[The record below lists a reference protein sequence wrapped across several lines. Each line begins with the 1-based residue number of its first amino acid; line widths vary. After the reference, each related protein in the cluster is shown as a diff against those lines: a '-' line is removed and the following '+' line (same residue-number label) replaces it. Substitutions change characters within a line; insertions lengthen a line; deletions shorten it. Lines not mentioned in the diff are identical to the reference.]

1 MNLAVEMFG
10 LSPYTEA
17 NSVSVEVEDG
27 ATLGQLLQ
35 ALGYKVP
42 QLKGRVIQSDNRL
55 VENYGLYIN
64 GEFVSDEGAVRLNQ
78 GDRVVLILLAT
89 GG

>member
-1 MNLAVEMFG
+1 MNLTVEMFG

-17 NSVSVEVEDG
+17 NSANVDVENG
-27 ATLGQLLQ
+27 ATIGHLLEQL
-35 ALGYKVP
+35 ARKVP
-42 QLKGRVIQSDNRL
+42 QLKGRVIQPDNRL

-64 GEFVSDEGAVRLNQ
+64 GEFVTDNAAVRIKQ

>member
-1 MNLAVEMFG
+1 MFG
-10 LSPYTEA
+10 LSPHTEA
-17 NSVSVEVEDG
+17 NSVNVDVEHE
-27 ATLGQLLQ
+27 ATIGQLLER
-35 ALGYKVP
+35 LGTKLP
-42 QLKGRVIQSDNRL
+42 QLRGRVIQPDNKL

-64 GEFVSDEGAVRLNQ
+64 GEFVSDDSAVRIKE

>member
-1 MNLAVEMFG
+1 MNLTVEMFG

-17 NSVSVEVEDG
+17 NSVNVDVENG
-27 ATLGQLLQ
+27 ATIGQLLEK
-35 ALGYKVP
+35 LGGKLP
-42 QLKGRVIQSDNRL
+42 QLKGRVIQPDNGL

-64 GEFVSDEGAVRLNQ
+64 GEFVSDDSAVRIKQ

>member
-1 MNLAVEMFG
+1 VNLAVEMFG
-10 LSPYTEA
+10 LSPHTEA
-17 NSVSVEVEDG
+17 NLVNVEVENG
-27 ATLGQLLQ
+27 ATIGQLLEE
-35 ALGYKVP
+35 LGRKVP
-42 QLKGRVIQSDNRL
+42 KLRGRVIQPDNRL

-64 GEFVSDEGAVRLNQ
+64 GEFVSDDAAVRIKQ